1 MTSATAP
8 PSWKFARRL
17 RFERNRGLFVAI
29 GVFASILIGL
39 DLITPGPFSYFEF
52 SYMSSGGTTLA
63 LLAMGEAVVVLSGG
77 FDLSAA
83 AVISLVNSIV
93 ATNMGDS
100 TGSQIL
106 WSVLALLI
114 GAAVGAVNGFF
125 VAFLRLQ
132 SIVVTLATMFIIQGI
147 TLFVLARPGGSVP
160 NELSTFFVGDAIPNV
175 LPAPVLVLLVAL
187 LVWGLVKKSRFGTGI
202 YAIGSDPEAARANG
216 IPVVWVTFFT
226 YVLAGAYYGA
236 AGLFISAHT
245 GSGDP
250 LVGKPMLL
258 PIFAAVVVGGTMLGG
273 GRGGCL
279 GPVFGAFILMLLVNV
294 LLVLDVSP
302 FYTTIVEGVILILA
316 VLGATLGKG
325 SSLAEALHFGGLKLR
340 AWRTAGLSPIGA
352 SAYRRISLIPARTS
366 APVNDELT
374 GPPWRQWITRH
385 ADALRYSLPA
395 YGLLVVV
402 LIWTLAL
409 YGDRVVSVQYLN
421 SLFLLTTLLAVL
433 GLGQGVVILT
443 GGLDLS
449 VPWTITLSAV
459 VLSGL
464 ASSSDLSVI
473 WAIPAV
479 LLIGLLIGAFNGAG
493 VVVFGLPPIVVTL
506 AANGIVQ
513 GAALVYVDPEKG
525 SMVANAPAAAIWFM
539 DGKLFGMSPV
549 VWFLILFVAAGTL
562 LLSRTTFGR
571 SIYVVGSSR
580 VVGKLSGVGVGR
592 TLMGVYMLSGLC
604 SALAGILLVGLSN
617 SAYRGMGDPFLLPAI
632 AVVVVGGT
640 LITGGRGHYLGIFGA
655 ALLLTAL
662 ETLMSGTT
670 WSQAVRQMML
680 GVVVLLAILTL
691 RERKT

>member
-1 MTSATAP
+1 MTSATVP
-8 PSWKFARRL
+8 PSWRFARRL
-17 RFERNRGLFVAI
+17 GLGRNRGLFVAI
-29 GVFASILIGL
+29 GVFASIIIGL
-39 DLITPGPFSYFEF
+39 DLFTPGPFSYFEF
-52 SYMSSGGTTLA
+52 SYISSGGTTLA

-83 AVISLVNSIV
+83 AVISLVNAIL
-93 ATNMGDS
+93 ATNMEDS
-100 TGSQIL
+100 AGSQVL

-132 SIVVTLATMFIIQGI
+132 SIVVTLATMFIIQGV
-147 TLFVLARPGGSVP
+147 TLLVLARPGGAIPDS
-160 NELSTFFVGDAIPNV
+160 LTSFFTGDAIPNV
-175 LPAPVLVLLVAL
+175 LPAPMIVLGVAL
-187 LVWGLVKKSRFGTGI
+187 LAWMLVKKSRFGTAI
-202 YAIGSDPEAARANG
+202 YAIGSDIEAARASG
-216 IPVVWVTFFT
+216 VPVAWVTFFT

-236 AGLFISAHT
+236 AGLFISAQT

-294 LLVLDVSP
+294 LFVLDVSP

-316 VLGATLGKG
+316 VLGTTLGKG
-325 SSLAEALHFGGLKLR
+325 SSLAKALHFGGLKLR
-340 AWRTAGLSPIGA
+340 TWRTAEHSPIGA
-352 SAYRRISLIPARTS
+352 STDRRISLIPARTS
-366 APVNDELT
+366 ARVNDELT
-374 GPPWRQWITRH
+374 GPPWRQWVTRH

-402 LIWTLAL
+402 LIGTLAL
-409 YGDRVVSVQYLN
+409 YGGNVVSVQYLN
-421 SLFLLTTLLAVL
+421 SLFLLTSLLAVL

-449 VPWTITLSAV
+449 VPWAMTLSAI

-464 ASSSDLSVI
+464 ASLSDHSVI

-493 VVVFGLPPIVVTL
+493 VVVLGLPPIVVTL

-525 SMVANAPAAAIWFM
+525 SMVANAPAAAIWLM
-539 DGKLFGMSPV
+539 DGKLFGLSPA
-549 VWFLILFVAAGTL
+549 VWFLILFVTAGTL
-562 LLSRTTFGR
+562 LLGRTTFGH
-571 SIYVVGSSR
+571 SIYAVGSSR

-670 WSQAVRQMML
+670 WSQAMRQIML
-680 GVVVLLAILTL
+680 GVVVLLAILAL

>member
-1 MTSATAP
+1 MTSATVA
-8 PSWKFARRL
+8 PSWRFARRL
-17 RFERNRGLFVAI
+17 GFGRNRGLFVAI
-29 GVFASILIGL
+29 GVFASIIIGL
-39 DLITPGPFSYFEF
+39 DLFTPGPFSYFEF
-52 SYMSSGGTTLA
+52 SYISSSGTTLA

-83 AVISLVNSIV
+83 AVISLVNSIL
-93 ATNMGDS
+93 ATNMEDS
-100 TGSQIL
+100 AGSQVL

-132 SIVVTLATMFIIQGI
+132 SIVVTLATMFIIQGV
-147 TLFVLARPGGSVP
+147 TLLVLARPGGAIPDS
-160 NELSTFFVGDAIPNV
+160 LTSFFTGDAIPNV
-175 LPAPVLVLLVAL
+175 LPAPMIVLGVAL
-187 LVWGLVKKSRFGTGI
+187 LAWMVVKKSRLGTAI
-202 YAIGSDPEAARANG
+202 YAIGSDIEAARASG
-216 IPVVWVTFFT
+216 VPVTWVTFFT
-226 YVLAGAYYGA
+226 YVLAGAFYGA
-236 AGLFISAHT
+236 AGLFISAQT

-279 GPVFGAFILMLLVNV
+279 GPMFGAFILMLLVNV
-294 LLVLDVSP
+294 LFVLDVSP

-316 VLGATLGKG
+316 VLGMTLGKG
-325 SSLAEALHFGGLKLR
+325 SSLAKALHFGGLKLR
-340 AWRTAGLSPIGA
+340 IWRTAKHSPIGA
-352 SAYRRISLIPARTS
+352 SADRRISLIPARMS
-366 APVNDELT
+366 ARVNDELT
-374 GPPWRQWITRH
+374 GPPWRQWVTRH
-385 ADALRYSLPA
+385 AVGLRYSLPA
-395 YGLLVVV
+395 YGLLIVV
-402 LIWTLAL
+402 LIGTLAL
-409 YGDRVVSVQYLN
+409 YGGNVVSVQYLN
-421 SLFLLTTLLAVL
+421 SLFLLTSLLAVL

-449 VPWTITLSAV
+449 VPWAITLSAI

-464 ASSSDLSVI
+464 ASLSDQSVI

-493 VVVFGLPPIVVTL
+493 VVVLGLPPIVVTL

-539 DGKLFGMSPV
+539 DGKLIGLSPV
-549 VWFLILFVAAGTL
+549 VWFLILFVTAGTL
-562 LLSRTTFGR
+562 LLGRTTFGH
-571 SIYVVGSSR
+571 SIYAVGSSR

-592 TLMGVYMLSGLC
+592 TLMGVYMLSGFC

-617 SAYRGMGDPFLLPAI
+617 SAYRGMGDSYLLPAI

-670 WSQAVRQMML
+670 WSQAMRQIML
-680 GVVVLLAILTL
+680 GVVVLFAILAL

>member
-1 MTSATAP
+1 MTSATVP
-8 PSWKFARRL
+8 PSWRFARRL
-17 RFERNRGLFVAI
+17 GLGRNRGLFVAI
-29 GVFASILIGL
+29 GVFASIIIGL
-39 DLITPGPFSYFEF
+39 DLFTPGPFSYFEF
-52 SYMSSGGTTLA
+52 SYISSGGTTLA

-83 AVISLVNSIV
+83 AVISLVNSIL
-93 ATNMGDS
+93 ATNMEDS
-100 TGSQIL
+100 AGSQVL

-132 SIVVTLATMFIIQGI
+132 SIVVTLATMFIIQGV
-147 TLFVLARPGGSVP
+147 TLLVLARPGGAIPDS
-160 NELSTFFVGDAIPNV
+160 LTSFFTGDAIPNV
-175 LPAPVLVLLVAL
+175 LPAPMSVLGVAL
-187 LVWGLVKKSRFGTGI
+187 LAWMLVKKSRFGTAI
-202 YAIGSDPEAARANG
+202 YAIGSDIEAARASG
-216 IPVVWVTFFT
+216 VPVTWVTFFT

-236 AGLFISAHT
+236 AGLFISAQT

-294 LLVLDVSP
+294 LFVLDVSP

-316 VLGATLGKG
+316 VLGTTLGKG
-325 SSLAEALHFGGLKLR
+325 SSLAKALHFGGLKLR
-340 AWRTAGLSPIGA
+340 TWRTAEHSPIGA
-352 SAYRRISLIPARTS
+352 STDRRISLIPARTS
-366 APVNDELT
+366 ARVNDELT
-374 GPPWRQWITRH
+374 GPPWRQWVTRH

-402 LIWTLAL
+402 LIGTLAL
-409 YGDRVVSVQYLN
+409 YGGNVVSVQYLN
-421 SLFLLTTLLAVL
+421 SLFLLTSLLAVL

-449 VPWTITLSAV
+449 VPWAMTLSAI

-464 ASSSDLSVI
+464 ASLSDHSVI

-493 VVVFGLPPIVVTL
+493 VVVLGLPPIVVTL

-525 SMVANAPAAAIWFM
+525 SMVANAPAAAIWLM
-539 DGKLFGMSPV
+539 DGKLFGLSPA
-549 VWFLILFVAAGTL
+549 VWFLILFVTAGTL
-562 LLSRTTFGR
+562 LLGRTTFGH
-571 SIYVVGSSR
+571 SIYAVGSSR

-670 WSQAVRQMML
+670 WSQAMRQIML
-680 GVVVLLAILTL
+680 GVVVLLAILAL

>member
-1 MTSATAP
+1 MTSATVAP
-8 PSWKFARRL
+8 SRRFARRL
-17 RFERNRGLFVAI
+17 GLGRNRGLFVAI
-29 GVFASILIGL
+29 GVFASIIIGL
-39 DLITPGPFSYFEF
+39 DLFTPGPFSYFEF
-52 SYMSSGGTTLA
+52 SYISSSGTTLA

-83 AVISLVNSIV
+83 AVISLVNSIL

-100 TGSQIL
+100 AGSQVL

-132 SIVVTLATMFIIQGI
+132 SIVVTLATMFIIQGV
-147 TLFVLARPGGSVP
+147 TLLVLARPGGAIPDS
-160 NELSTFFVGDAIPNV
+160 LTSFFTGDAIPNV
-175 LPAPVLVLLVAL
+175 LPAPMIVLGVAL
-187 LVWGLVKKSRFGTGI
+187 LAWMVVKKSRLGTAI
-202 YAIGSDPEAARANG
+202 YAIGSDIEAARASG
-216 IPVVWVTFFT
+216 VPVIWATFFT
-226 YVLAGAYYGA
+226 YVLAGAFYGA
-236 AGLFISAHT
+236 AGLFISAQT

-279 GPVFGAFILMLLVNV
+279 GPMFGAFILMLLVNV
-294 LLVLDVSP
+294 LFVLDVSP

-316 VLGATLGKG
+316 VLGMTLGKG
-325 SSLAEALHFGGLKLR
+325 SSLAKALHFGGLKLR
-340 AWRTAGLSPIGA
+340 IWRTAERSPIGA
-352 SAYRRISLIPARTS
+352 SADRRISLIPARMS
-366 APVNDELT
+366 ARVNDELT
-374 GPPWRQWITRH
+374 GPPWRQWVTRH
-385 ADALRYSLPA
+385 AVGLRYSLPA

-402 LIWTLAL
+402 LIGTLAL
-409 YGDRVVSVQYLN
+409 YGSNVVSVQYLN
-421 SLFLLTTLLAVL
+421 SLFLLTSLLAVL

-449 VPWTITLSAV
+449 VPWAITLSAI

-464 ASSSDLSVI
+464 ASISDQSVI

-493 VVVFGLPPIVVTL
+493 VVVLGLPPIVVTL

-539 DGKLFGMSPV
+539 DGKLIGLSPV
-549 VWFLILFVAAGTL
+549 VWFLILFVTAGTL
-562 LLSRTTFGR
+562 LLGRTTFGH
-571 SIYVVGSSR
+571 SIYAVGSSR

-592 TLMGVYMLSGLC
+592 TLMGVYMLSGFC

-617 SAYRGMGDPFLLPAI
+617 SAYRGMGDSYLLPAI

-670 WSQAVRQMML
+670 WSQAMRQIML
-680 GVVVLLAILTL
+680 GVVVLFAILAL

>member
-1 MTSATAP
+1 MTSATVA
-8 PSWKFARRL
+8 PSWRFARRL
-17 RFERNRGLFVAI
+17 GLGRNRGLFVAI
-29 GVFASILIGL
+29 GVFASIIIGL
-39 DLITPGPFSYFEF
+39 DLFTPGPFSYFEF
-52 SYMSSGGTTLA
+52 SYISSGGTTLA

-83 AVISLVNSIV
+83 AVISLVNSIL
-93 ATNMGDS
+93 ATNMEDS
-100 TGSQIL
+100 AGSQVL

-132 SIVVTLATMFIIQGI
+132 SIVVTLATMFIIQGV
-147 TLFVLARPGGSVP
+147 TLLVLARPGGAIPDS
-160 NELSTFFVGDAIPNV
+160 LTSFFTGDAIPNV
-175 LPAPVLVLLVAL
+175 LPAPMIVLGVAL
-187 LVWGLVKKSRFGTGI
+187 LAWMVVKKSRLGTAI
-202 YAIGSDPEAARANG
+202 YAIGSDIEAARASG
-216 IPVVWVTFFT
+216 VPVTWVTFFT

-236 AGLFISAHT
+236 AGLFISAQT

-294 LLVLDVSP
+294 LFVLDVSP

-316 VLGATLGKG
+316 VLGTTLGKG
-325 SSLAEALHFGGLKLR
+325 SSLAKALHFGGLKLR
-340 AWRTAGLSPIGA
+340 IWRTAEHSPIGA
-352 SAYRRISLIPARTS
+352 SADRRISLIPARMS
-366 APVNDELT
+366 ARVNDELT
-374 GPPWRQWITRH
+374 GPPWRQWVTRH
-385 ADALRYSLPA
+385 AVALRYSLPA

-402 LIWTLAL
+402 LIGTLAL
-409 YGDRVVSVQYLN
+409 YGGNVVSVQYLN
-421 SLFLLTTLLAVL
+421 SLFLLTSLLAVL

-449 VPWTITLSAV
+449 VPWAITLSAI

-464 ASSSDLSVI
+464 ASLSDQSVI

-493 VVVFGLPPIVVTL
+493 VVVLGLPPIVVTL

-525 SMVANAPAAAIWFM
+525 SMVANAPAAAIWLM
-539 DGKLFGMSPV
+539 DGKLIGLSPA
-549 VWFLILFVAAGTL
+549 VWFLILFVTAGTL
-562 LLSRTTFGR
+562 LLGRTTFGH
-571 SIYVVGSSR
+571 SIYAVGSSR

-592 TLMGVYMLSGLC
+592 TLMGVYMLSGFC

-617 SAYRGMGDPFLLPAI
+617 SAYRGMGDPYLLPAI

-670 WSQAVRQMML
+670 WSQAMRQIML
-680 GVVVLLAILTL
+680 GVVVLLAILAL